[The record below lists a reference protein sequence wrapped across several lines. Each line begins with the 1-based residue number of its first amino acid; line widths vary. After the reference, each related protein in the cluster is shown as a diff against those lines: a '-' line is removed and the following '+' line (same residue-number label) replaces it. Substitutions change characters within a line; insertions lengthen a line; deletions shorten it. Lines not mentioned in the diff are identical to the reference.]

1 MKIKFFLLFTLTIFL
16 LSGCTMFYVDPYVEP
31 KFGNMAV
38 DAWFN
43 EKDLG
48 KLRKKADNIDEIV
61 SRSCEFIESKKNKY
75 VFKCKLTVK
84 EKGETV
90 IPLSKNTVK
99 YVYAV
104 FIKKMGSKYDYKV
117 YNSKYT
123 KGKNYVWQDDKYL
136 DY

>member
-1 MKIKFFLLFTLTIFL
+1 MKIKFFLLLILIIFL
-16 LSGCTMFYVDPYVEP
+16 FSGCTMFHIDPYVET
-31 KFGNMAV
+31 KYGEMAV
-38 DAWFN
+38 DSWF
-43 EKDLG
+43 KDKQLG

-61 SRSCEFIESKKNKY
+61 SRSCEFVESKKNKY
-75 VFKCKLTVK
+75 VFKCKLTIK

-104 FIKKMGSKYDYKV
+104 FIKKSGNKYDYKV

-123 KGKNYVWQDDKYL
+123 KNKNDVWKEDKYL
-136 DY
+136 NY